1 MDTAFRE
8 ATRRSQRQMP
18 PNNNIIQCTH
28 TFGIGIILYHIEIG
42 TRQIPP
48 NNNITQCTHTHL
60 VVVLVLCHIETGTRQ
75 RAPCSWPRTQF
86 PQKTRRDLFSVSPG
100 HIYMYIYIYTHTHT
114 NIYTYIYMYIYIYI
128 YIYI

>member
-1 MDTAFRE
+1 MHTHLVLVLVLYYIE
-8 ATRRSQRQMP
+8 IGTRQMP

-75 RAPCSWPRTQF
+75 RAPCSWP
-86 PQKTRRDLFSVSPG
+86 
-100 HIYMYIYIYTHTHT
+100 H
-114 NIYTYIYMYIYIYI
+114 
-128 YIYI
+128 